1 MKCQLELS
9 ESRGVKFSL
18 KLFPPNKNGYF
29 GKHNWRVHAFEYF
42 KICEEKFNFKEAI
55 SIFFSFFL
63 KSGYQHM
70 LFPFFYSPK
79 YSSVVKKDSN
89 PNQLRVVENLG
100 LRLYCMQSV
109 AFDSLSLLII
119 QVFFYYHQGEVLP
132 FKSYLYRFPTPYAA
146 SKSSSPLWY
155 AIRRAS
161 AHIIVLS
168 SYSPFGNFSF
178 PCLLFPS
185 YIILICSSLIFCYAI
200 YMPNEFKEIISSF
213 YDDTLYLCVSF
224 FSFG

>member
-70 LFPFFYSPK
+70 LFPFLYSPK

-89 PNQLRVVENLG
+89 PNQLQVVENLG

-119 QVFFYYHQGEVLP
+119 
-132 FKSYLYRFPTPYAA
+132 
-146 SKSSSPLWY
+146 
-155 AIRRAS
+155 
-161 AHIIVLS
+161 
-168 SYSPFGNFSF
+168 
-178 PCLLFPS
+178 
-185 YIILICSSLIFCYAI
+185 
-200 YMPNEFKEIISSF
+200 
-213 YDDTLYLCVSF
+213 
-224 FSFG
+224 

>member
-1 MKCQLELS
+1 MIIVNLKTLIQPILSPYSTKSNHNIPFIATKSNHPNIFSAYVFPHTVESINLGIFNLSSPCKKYKIYYLYMKCQLELS

-89 PNQLRVVENLG
+89 PNQL
-100 LRLYCMQSV
+100 
-109 AFDSLSLLII
+109 
-119 QVFFYYHQGEVLP
+119 
-132 FKSYLYRFPTPYAA
+132 K
-146 SKSSSPLWY
+146 
-155 AIRRAS
+155 
-161 AHIIVLS
+161 
-168 SYSPFGNFSF
+168 
-178 PCLLFPS
+178 
-185 YIILICSSLIFCYAI
+185 
-200 YMPNEFKEIISSF
+200 
-213 YDDTLYLCVSF
+213 
-224 FSFG
+224 

>member
-70 LFPFFYSPK
+70 LLPFFYSPK

-89 PNQLRVVENLG
+89 PNQLQVVENLG

-119 QVFFYYHQGEVLP
+119 QVFFIIIRGKFFLSNHISIDSQHLMQPPKAVALFGMPSDVHLLISLFCP
-132 FKSYLYRFPTPYAA
+132 AILHLVIFH
-146 SKSSSPLWY
+146 SPVSCFL
-155 AIRRAS
+155 
-161 AHIIVLS
+161 H
-168 SYSPFGNFSF
+168 
-178 PCLLFPS
+178 
-185 YIILICSSLIFCYAI
+185 
-200 YMPNEFKEIISSF
+200 
-213 YDDTLYLCVSF
+213 TLY
-224 FSFG
+224 